1 MVVSLW
7 LQALNG
13 DGGNVVFNFSYC
25 KLELFMLIPIC
36 LQLVHFPKF
45 PQIKFCLLS
54 DQSSIQSGIL
64 KPYESNWFYGF
75 TLLLALLNSPGWSSP
90 DWYHG
95 FILLQASLNFHEWSS
110 LSASQD
116 VTLKTVK
123 PWNVESFQVDP
134 CYYYQ
139 HEKRKVMLQ
148 FKGWHPLK
156 SKKPLL
162 DFIFVFYHLSG
173 GLTRFSQA

>member
-25 KLELFMLIPIC
+25 KLDLFMLIPIC

-45 PQIKFCLLS
+45 PQIKFCLWS

-139 HEKRKVMLQ
+139 HEKRNGHAPVQGMTSSEKQ
-148 FKGWHPLK
+148 KATSGFYFC
-156 SKKPLL
+156 LL
-162 DFIFVFYHLSG
+162 SSIR
-173 GLTRFSQA
+173 RFD